1 MSIILFMVVA
11 LFGLSIFLITNK
23 RSNKTII
30 YKKINDKDVSQ
41 DSHESK
47 KTKTKKENDLSC
59 FIKLPYMI
67 HNITY
72 LRMLLFMIL
81 FTISCILIATDVIA
95 TNSVTLLYFC
105 FIMLIVVIYF
115 PRVIIR
121 NIVSKKIRTL
131 LQSLP
136 FFIDITA
143 ACVQSGMTIDSS
155 LSYTAKKFK
164 LINADLSLIMLKITK
179 RAEINGLENAIKEF
193 QQYSTETEIKMFCSA
208 LQYSIIFGSTVYDQ
222 LIKLSQDMR
231 EMQLLVTE
239 EKNSKLSSKLTLP
252 LFVFILIPFVALVIS
267 PSVLE
272 LLKYVQTI

>member
-11 LFGLSIFLITNK
+11 LFGLSTFLITNK

-47 KTKTKKENDLSC
+47 KIKTKKENNLSC
-59 FIKLPYMI
+59 FIKLPYII
-67 HNITY
+67 HNIIY

-81 FTISCILIATDVIA
+81 FTISCILIATDFIA

-105 FIMLIVVIYF
+105 FIILIVVIYF

-267 PSVLE
+267 PSILE